1 MSYEEI
7 FGYGW
12 SLNFLM
18 FILNVYIGIKS
29 MNTKTKEQLLYENK
43 ILSRLKNEFDKYYP
57 YRKYETIISYLIP
70 FTAFFRV
77 SFRLFEM
84 TMFFNKNRS
93 AKLFDYMIFK
103 YQSDIKLAKNRI
115 K

>member
-1 MSYEEI
+1 MSYEDI
-7 FGYGW
+7 FIFGW

-18 FILNVYIGIKS
+18 FFINLFIGIKA
-29 MNTKTKEQLLYENK
+29 MALKTQEQLLDENEILTQLK
-43 ILSRLKNEFDKYYP
+43 IEFDKYYP

-77 SFRLFEM
+77 FYRLFEM
-84 TMFFNKNRS
+84 KMFFNKNRETT
-93 AKLFDYMIFK
+93 LFDYMIFK
-103 YQSDIKLAKNRI
+103 YEKDINIAKNRL